1 MLVFLMIGPLPVAQA
16 VSIDGTHIVSEN
28 DGTITVSGTTS
39 GARLALNA
47 VEGGSSRTATASG
60 STHIFEDLQPGIYT
74 VTETIDGVDS
84 TSNRVEIKPKPV
96 TLTRPDSD
104 NRITVS
110 NAIPGATIEIH
121 HDETGFI
128 PRYTTA
134 NDSGIG
140 YFDVGYSSE
149 RVPPGK
155 NYRANQTVNGA
166 TSNFSNSIDIAPG
179 AVRLTVTIEGAGANN
194 NSGAIEVNDTR
205 KGNRLYLHQVN
216 SNRQPVIRTV
226 ENADSYTFTGL
237 SAGTYYVIQEERG
250 AESIRSNEVS
260 IIDEMPPTIQL
271 VGPSEETVYMPKDY
285 QNWEY
290 TIQESDVVADD
301 NISDPKVSWTVSPD
315 RTINKPGVYTITYTA
330 EDDAGNK
337 SSVQKKVTVAPPTL
351 DILEVFNT
359 RQDNEDP
366 PGRSTGDVTV
376 DNVMANA
383 TLKVYK
389 DPDGESIKTIVR
401 ANDSSQGTFTISD
414 IDVGKD
420 YYVTQIVDGIESD
433 TSSRFDIKDNTKPI
447 IQLINSK
454 TVEFI
459 RGGQYVE
466 YGATA
471 IDNVDDDN
479 DITSRIVID
488 SSDVNMDVPGKYTVT
503 YNVTDNAGNHAD
515 EVTRTVIVKPHA
527 VTAIGSDADIGEV
540 GVKDAYP
547 GAVLKLYNVNDT
559 ENPVAVSRP
568 LAANATTY
576 VFKNR
581 TDLDGNAIDPDKG
594 IPPGSYFVVQEFS
607 VQGGEM
613 LESMRS
619 NIVDVRDTDR
629 PYITI
634 NGLENLFFTW
644 DESLEEYEYNGEH
657 GIFKDP
663 GAFAEDYLDNND
675 ELTNDIKRKI
685 FYNGKEI
692 CNDSDSTLPNCKTD
706 VKIEFP
712 GVYEIA
718 YNVTAERGTKADEK
732 RRKITV
738 APPAVGELKTDSKN
752 SKITVSDT
760 FFHNEIE
767 TTVNLYNR
775 HGELIQSLLSDAD
788 QTVVFEEIPAGLG
801 YYVTQTV
808 NNVASTPSDPV
819 NLTLHEDADGV
830 ALMNSFSI
838 VYEGGKQAVGTIDHE
853 DGEIFVTLP
862 KSADL
867 KKLTAVFKATGKVTV
882 NHEEQ
887 TSGSGTQSFENDVR
901 YTVTPE
907 KGEPKVYTVKVTNQ
921 SFETEAWTNTVSK
934 RVSFTAAGSMTTLS
948 PAEIREAQKVG
959 VSFVGDDRAVHVPA
973 ANVKETSSPSITLK
987 KDAFQAR
994 ETDPTWAKNVEYAT
1008 EIRFGNGPLMN
1019 PIEFEIEHKQDKQ
1032 LARIVRD
1039 GSNVYAIVQP
1049 TQRQGTQLIGLVT
1062 EPGIYAFID
1071 GVNSPTIEQTSPGK
1085 YSLTANS
1092 GGTIYYTTSS
1102 QTVDF
1107 EKSARNANLN
1117 SYRLSEF
1124 TTPTDDWKE
1133 YRPGQTIQTNKEI
1146 YAYEMKNSIM
1156 SPVEGHIQTQKKE
1169 WSRPVTKPIS
1179 HSFTITF
1186 NAPADKKILYNDLI
1200 YVIDDATGKKVDVT
1214 LQLSKDRKKVTVSP
1228 KKAYKRGNQ
1237 YTLHIEQQI
1246 KGQTKNNEFL
1256 QEALTQTFIT
1266 K

>member
-1 MLVFLMIGPLPVAQA
+1 MLVFLMVEPFPIVFAQDTLSVKKEEIEGGIQQEITISGAKEGTDVFIYQGNTSNEIVRRTADGSGKIDFRVGYGSENLPPGENYIARQEIDEDTIRLSDSFN
-16 VSIDGTHIVSEN
+16 VSPNHVRLEASQGSGQDGKSGAFSVSNTKAGNLLKVYKMENNRERLYGEYRATGTTTTIRDLPPGDYRVSQVDDASGLESGTLQEVEIAYEMNPVITFKKDLPNTYEMDKPNWTGITVSEN
-28 DGTITVSGTTS
+28 DIVIENSRGNVTYSIEIEGHPSQTRIT
-39 GARLALNA
+39 
-47 VEGGSSRTATASG
+47 E
-60 STHIFEDLQPGIYT
+60 PGIYT
-74 VTETIDGVDS
+74 VTYSITDDIGESNELKRVITVRPPTLKVEDVIHTCFEPGDGGTCTDAEELWRKTGDVHVNNAIDGAELNVYQDPNKTPITGA
-84 TSNRVEIKPKPV
+84 TSNAHDSKEGLFEISNIPV
-96 TLTRPDSD
+96 GTQYYVT
-104 NRITVS
+104 
-110 NAIPGATIEIH
+110 
-121 HDETGFI
+121 
-128 PRYTTA
+128 
-134 NDSGIG
+134 
-140 YFDVGYSSE
+140 
-149 RVPPGK
+149 
-155 NYRANQTVNGA
+155 QTVNG
-166 TSNFSNSIDIAPG
+166 
-179 AVRLTVTIEGAGANN
+179 
-194 NSGAIEVNDTR
+194 
-205 KGNRLYLHQVN
+205 
-216 SNRQPVIRTV
+216 V
-226 ENADSYTFTGL
+226 E
-237 SAGTYYVIQEERG
+237 
-250 AESIRSNEVS
+250 
-260 IIDEMPPTIQL
+260 
-271 VGPSEETVYMPKDY
+271 
-285 QNWEY
+285 
-290 TIQESDVVADD
+290 
-301 NISDPKVSWTVSPD
+301 
-315 RTINKPGVYTITYTA
+315 
-330 EDDAGNK
+330 
-337 SSVQKKVTVAPPTL
+337 SS
-351 DILEVFNT
+351 
-359 RQDNEDP
+359 
-366 PGRSTGDVTV
+366 S
-376 DNVMANA
+376 
-383 TLKVYK
+383 
-389 DPDGESIKTIVR
+389 
-401 ANDSSQGTFTISD
+401 
-414 IDVGKD
+414 
-420 YYVTQIVDGIESD
+420 
-433 TSSRFDIKDNTKPI
+433 SSRFSIRDNTNPVI
-447 IQLINSK
+447 ELINAEEVS
-454 TVEFI
+454 FI
-459 RGGQYVE
+459 RGGEYIE
-466 YGATA
+466 YGAVA
-471 IDNVDDDN
+471 KDNLDDSN
-479 DITSRIVID
+479 ELTSKIIID
-488 SSDVNMDVPGKYTVT
+488 SSEVNMEKPGKYPVT

-607 VQGGEM
+607 VQGGEI

-634 NGLENLFFTW
+634 NGSENLFFTW
-644 DESLEEYEYNGEH
+644 DESLEEYEYNDEH

-675 ELTNDIKRKI
+675 ELTANIQRKI

-692 CNDSDSTLPNCKTD
+692 CNDSDSTLPDCDMN
-706 VKIEFP
+706 VKIDFP

-738 APPAVGELKTDSKN
+738 APPAVGEIKAESTESQIK
-752 SKITVSDT
+752 VEGT
-760 FFHNEIE
+760 FFHEDIE

-775 HGELIQSLLSDAD
+775 YGELIQSKLSDARGNL
-788 QTVVFEEIPAGLG
+788 VFTEIPAGLG

-994 ETDPTWAKNVEYAT
+994 EADPTWAKNIEYAT

-1019 PIEFEIEHKQDKQ
+1019 PIEFEIEHRQDKQ

-1039 GSNVYAIVQP
+1039 GNNVYAIVQP

-1071 GVNSPTIEQTSPGK
+1071 GVNAPTIEQTSTGK
-1085 YSLTANS
+1085 YRLSANS

-1124 TTPTDDWKE
+1124 TTPAGDWKE

-1228 KKAYKRGNQ
+1228 KKAYKRGKQ